1 MCAKQTG
8 GGEMTMNERYEKG
21 AQLLKSKRPD
31 EYENLTQGLARTA
44 PDAAKYVIEF
54 AYGDIWSR
62 PNLELKTKALVTIS
76 CLASIGGAEPQLKS
90 HIGGALKCGCTE
102 TEIIETLYQ
111 IIPYAGLPRALN
123 AMKCAN
129 DVFKTA

>member
-1 MCAKQTG
+1 MSA
-8 GGEMTMNERYEKG
+8 NERYDRG
-21 AQLLKSKRPD
+21 VALLKSKRPD
-31 EYENLTQGLARTA
+31 EYDNLTQSLAAAA

-62 PNLELKTKALVTIS
+62 PGMDLKTKALVTIS

-102 TEIIETLYQ
+102 IEIIETFYQ

-123 AMKCAN
+123 AIKCAN
-129 DVFKTA
+129 DVFAST